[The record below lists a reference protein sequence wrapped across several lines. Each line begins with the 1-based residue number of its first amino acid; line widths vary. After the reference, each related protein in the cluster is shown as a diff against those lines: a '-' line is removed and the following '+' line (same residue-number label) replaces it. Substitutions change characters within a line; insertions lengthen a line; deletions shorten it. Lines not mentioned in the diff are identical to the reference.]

1 MARKGMLTK
10 INDHFFPHQEEVD
23 QAYVYLRGPIT
34 IDSCAEVIET
44 ILGINI
50 PAEEEYDEDGDLIEP
65 EQPDV
70 INLLITSVGGDMN
83 AAFAL
88 IAVIKG
94 STIPVRTIVVGEA
107 SSAAFCIFLAGD
119 QRVITPYAS
128 LMSHCFSTSVDGH
141 FHDLKNA
148 MDEMNAYNGK
158 MIDLYQEFTG
168 LDKKI
173 IKSKFLS
180 HKDAYISHEDAIKYN
195 MADLLSDLK

>member
-1 MARKGMLTK
+1 MQLGMLKK
-10 INDHFFPHQEEVD
+10 INKHFFPEQDHVD
-23 QAYVYLRGPIT
+23 QAYVYLRGPI
-34 IDSCAEVIET
+34 SIET
-44 ILGINI
+44 CSEAIEAILTINS
-50 PAEEEYDEDGDLIEP
+50 PSYEYDEDGEKIYDLDY
-65 EQPDV
+65 PDV

-94 STIPVRTIVVGEA
+94 SAIPVRTIVVGEA
-107 SSAAFCIFLAGD
+107 SSAAFCIFMAGE

-148 MDEMNAYNGK
+148 MDEMNSYNSK

-168 LDKKI
+168 LDKKT
-173 IKSKFLS
+173 IKTKFLS
-180 HKDAYISHEDAIKYN
+180 HKDAYISHDDAIKYN
-195 MADLLSDLK
+195 MADLISDLK

>member
-1 MARKGMLTK
+1 MLK
-10 INDHFFPHQEEVD
+10 NINKHFFPEKED
-23 QAYVYLRGPIT
+23 IEQAYVYLRGPI
-34 IDSCAEVIET
+34 SIET
-44 ILGINI
+44 CSEAIEAILTVNS
-50 PAEEEYDEDGDLIEP
+50 PSYEYDEDGEKVYDEDY
-65 EQPDV
+65 PDV

-94 STIPVRTIVVGEA
+94 SAIPVRTIVVGEA
-107 SSAAFCIFLAGD
+107 SSAAFCIFMAGE

-148 MDEMNAYNGK
+148 MDEMNSYNSK

-168 LDKKI
+168 LDKKT
-173 IKSKFLS
+173 IKTKFLS

-195 MADLLSDLK
+195 MADLISDLK

>member
-1 MARKGMLTK
+1 MYPKMLTK
-10 INDHFFPHQEEVD
+10 INKHFFPDRDHVD
-23 QAYVYLRGPIT
+23 QAYVYLRGPI
-34 IDSCAEVIET
+34 SIET
-44 ILGINI
+44 CSDAIESILSVNS
-50 PAEEEYDEDGDLIEP
+50 PSYEYDEDGERVYDEDYP
-65 EQPDV
+65 EV

-94 STIPVRTIVVGEA
+94 SAIPVRTIVVGEA
-107 SSAAFCIFLAGD
+107 SSAAFCIFMAGE

-148 MDEMNAYNGK
+148 MDEMNSYNVK
-158 MIDLYQEFTG
+158 MINLYQELTG

-195 MADLLSDLK
+195 MADLISDLK

>member
-1 MARKGMLTK
+1 
-10 INDHFFPHQEEVD
+10 
-23 QAYVYLRGPIT
+23 
-34 IDSCAEVIET
+34 
-44 ILGINI
+44 
-50 PAEEEYDEDGDLIEP
+50 
-65 EQPDV
+65 
-70 INLLITSVGGDMN
+70 LITSVGGDMN

-94 STIPVRTIVVGEA
+94 SAIPVRTIVVGEA
-107 SSAAFCIFLAGD
+107 SSAAFCIFMAGE

-148 MDEMNAYNGK
+148 MDEMNSYNSK

-168 LDKKI
+168 LDKKT

-180 HKDAYISHEDAIKYN
+180 HKDAYISAEDAIKYH
-195 MADLLSDLK
+195 MADLISDLK

>member
-1 MARKGMLTK
+1 MTLGMLK
-10 INDHFFPHQEEVD
+10 NINKHFFPEKED
-23 QAYVYLRGPIT
+23 IEQAYVYLRGPIS
-34 IDSCAEVIET
+34 IDTCSEAIEA
-44 ILGINI
+44 ILSVNS
-50 PAEEEYDEDGDLIEP
+50 PTYELDEDGEKVYDDF
-65 EQPDV
+65 PDV

-88 IAVIKG
+88 IAVIQG
-94 STIPVRTIVVGEA
+94 SAIPVRTIVVGEA
-107 SSAAFCIFLAGD
+107 SSAAFCIFMAGE

-148 MDEMNAYNGK
+148 MDEMNSYNAK

-195 MADLLSDLK
+195 MADLISNLK